1 MVLKCCVANCKS
13 RGQKGRIILFSVPR
27 STKKLLLQQ
36 KWLDV
41 LGRSR
46 SSPNRNLRVC
56 SAHFCELDFDVSIR
70 FSVKKDLRLQP
81 KAVPHLNL
89 GIREDTACDY
99 NIKMPNLECRGN
111 IPKCGPGK
119 IHNCKRC
126 PYVTKAPFYMVNHAK
141 RHRFPLESSRCE
153 RTNLEKYYCKD
164 CNFETDL
171 VVIFKQHHREFH
183 RKDTDC
189 VQDQPKND
197 IVVKSYICQKCSF
210 ETYSV
215 LLWMKHLESS
225 CFDTEDAIHWYN
237 CDKCKYVTKYK
248 SNIKQHKKI
257 HLSADTLQCYSCDK
271 CEFKTKWSSS
281 IKRHKKIHLSADAIK
296 NYSCDKCEFKTKRN
310 GCLKQHKKNHMSAD
324 AVK

>member
-1 MVLKCCVANCKS
+1 
-13 RGQKGRIILFSVPR
+13 
-27 STKKLLLQQ
+27 
-36 KWLDV
+36 
-41 LGRSR
+41 
-46 SSPNRNLRVC
+46 
-56 SAHFCELDFDVSIR
+56 
-70 FSVKKDLRLQP
+70 
-81 KAVPHLNL
+81 
-89 GIREDTACDY
+89 
-99 NIKMPNLECRGN
+99 MPNLECRGN

-197 IVVKSYICQKCSF
+197 IVVKSYICQNCSF